1 MLSKDLRM
9 AEETLRRAYGRA
21 NAEPRVRQNLALVV
35 GLRGREAEAE
45 SIMKADRPPGEAAA
59 DITRLRHLLSL
70 KATARAEADNSPPTA
85 AARRD

>member
-9 AEETLRRAYGRA
+9 AEETLRRAYGHA

-45 SIMKADRPPGEAAA
+45 SIMKADRPAEEAAA
-59 DITRLRHLLSL
+59 DIARLRRLLSL
-70 KATARAEADNSPPTA
+70 KANARADADNVRPTA
-85 AARRD
+85 VARRD